1 MSAEESVDKLILT
14 KFEEVKNLIESYD
27 NYEKNIYR
35 LNTEID
41 SLRETIKDKENTKT
55 EIYKHQ
61 YDLKILIFHKKQEI
75 INLSKKLE

>member
-1 MSAEESVDKLILT
+1 MSAEEPVDKLILT
-14 KFEEVKNLIESYD
+14 KFEEVNNLIKSYD
-27 NYEKNIYR
+27 NYEENIYR

-61 YDLKILIFHKKQEI
+61 DDLKILIFHKKQEI
-75 INLSKKLE
+75 INLSKKL